1 MVVRGGGGIAE
12 RKSENLWPF
21 IVLWAPMWLWHNGP
35 PGGNNTRR
43 LRRCLKHSPYNVIN
57 DTAFPPP
64 RPLRKEHRSFDDQN
78 LIELAYPTSVKTR
91 SLRRFKGPGDGGF
104 DLSADPR
111 SHERSRGCRTCEEI
125 SSTKVI
131 SMSTRK
137 PQRRDGMRGKRGYDF
152 TTCVWIEALN
162 ARTVAQRRSRG
173 HWIAPVQCM
182 QC

>member
-91 SLRRFKGPGDGGF
+91 SLRAQVTVALTSPQIPGRTNGHVDAVPVKRFRAQR
-104 DLSADPR
+104 LSA
-111 SHERSRGCRTCEEI
+111 C
-125 SSTKVI
+125 
-131 SMSTRK
+131 
-137 PQRRDGMRGKRGYDF
+137 QRESPKGGMECGGKED
-152 TTCVWIEALN
+152 TTSLLVCGSKL
-162 ARTVAQRRSRG
+162 
-173 HWIAPVQCM
+173 
-182 QC
+182 